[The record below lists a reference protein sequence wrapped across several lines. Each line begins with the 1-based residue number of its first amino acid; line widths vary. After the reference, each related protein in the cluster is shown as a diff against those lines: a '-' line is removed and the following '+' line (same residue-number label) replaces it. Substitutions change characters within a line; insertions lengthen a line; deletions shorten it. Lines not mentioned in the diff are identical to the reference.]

1 MVLPKKKKKG
11 DEIVVYTIQIKQ
23 DWRKNKTVHTIQIKK
38 GEKTKH
44 AKDKTKRRD
53 KIEYI

>member
-1 MVLPKKKKKG
+1 MTPALKKG
-11 DEIVVYTIQIKQ
+11 DKIVVYTIQIKQ

-44 AKDKTKRRD
+44 EKARQREKTK
-53 KIEYI
+53 